1 VSKLAFQELESLA
14 EPLIKK
20 INVLGQTA
28 DRPGTSSVSRPL
40 LPVDGDLQRIST
52 FLVTAPECL
61 SIPGGCGDA
70 AAVTEKQRKTAGDM
84 IVRIDYILEEIS
96 RQVHLDDFK

>member
-1 VSKLAFQELESLA
+1 
-14 EPLIKK
+14 
-20 INVLGQTA
+20 
-28 DRPGTSSVSRPL
+28 VSRPL

-96 RQVHLDDFK
+96 RQVHRHPDIVKLSPPVFRFLYTLRTVEMEINP